1 MHFFERYSFIKHSF
15 QLELHSKS
23 LFHKLIAI
31 SRYETNFDTPA
42 KSHFLRILDQ
52 KWHVTQWRWHIW
64 QTVQN
69 HISGQNLF
77 MCGRIWNLGI
87 PNFSVWHWGKL
98 KCIWRVWMKVKT
110 QRDSVTRKIGKSH
123 NFFSKPNKTCNYY
136 YCKWWFYIISN
147 QLQQPALQ
155 INLIL
160 VTQYG
165 DGTDL
170 RRSPHW

>member
-1 MHFFERYSFIKHSF
+1 MSHSDKMHFFERYSFIKHSF

-69 HISGQNLF
+69 PKIVNKNAQWRDLSIKGHANLF
-77 MCGRIWNLGI
+77 ICNLQRLGSKRALRVAKCAWKMKKWNVT
-87 PNFSVWHWGKL
+87 VWH
-98 KCIWRVWMKVKT
+98 R
-110 QRDSVTRKIGKSH
+110 
-123 NFFSKPNKTCNYY
+123 NF
-136 YCKWWFYIISN
+136 
-147 QLQQPALQ
+147 
-155 INLIL
+155 
-160 VTQYG
+160 
-165 DGTDL
+165 
-170 RRSPHW
+170 